1 MAKIE
6 NKFGKDAVRIPLDQL
21 KETGL
26 PFDGLVLKAGDKV
39 RFPEMDDMDPHI
51 VHKRGIA
58 TPSINCWINGR
69 DESLAAFKAF
79 RKTPMGEHAEKFCD
93 EFKTNGDIVNCGSD
107 ADFCKLVAGKTL
119 TVEQVVKRP
128 KPIFATSIRD
138 GQRVVNL
145 VRNEDGSPK
154 EQPGNFAVFS
164 IA

>member
-1 MAKIE
+1 MAKLE
-6 NKFGKDAVRIPLDQL
+6 GKFGKDAVRIKIEDL

-26 PFDGLVLKAGDKV
+26 PFDGLVLKQGDKIK
-39 RFPEMDDMDPHI
+39 FPAYDDLDPHI
-51 VHKRGIA
+51 VHRARIA
-58 TPSINCWINGR
+58 TPSINCFINDR
-69 DESLAAFKAF
+69 DEGLAPFKAF
-79 RKTPMGEHAEKFCD
+79 RKTPMGEHAATFCN
-93 EFKTNGDIVNCGSD
+93 EFQTNGELVNCGSD

-119 TVEQVVKRP
+119 TVEQIVKRP
-128 KPIFATSIRD
+128 KPIFATRIQD